1 MRRILVDSSIWIS
14 YFKSEDAHSILDEL
28 IQKNLICV
36 NNLILSELIPFIH
49 VKKEKELINLLLEIP
64 IVKVSI
70 NWELIMNVQ
79 IQNLKNGI
87 NNVGIPYLIIV
98 DNVISNNLI
107 LFSEDKHF
115 KLMKKHLDFDL
126 FNKN

>member
-28 IQKNLICV
+28 IQKNQICV